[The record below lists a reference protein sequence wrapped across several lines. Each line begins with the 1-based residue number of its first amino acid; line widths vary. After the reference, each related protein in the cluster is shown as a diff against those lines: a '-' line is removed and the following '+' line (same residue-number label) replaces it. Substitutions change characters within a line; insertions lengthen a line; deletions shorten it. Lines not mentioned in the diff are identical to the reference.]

1 MILHG
6 NGAIL
11 RKKKNKPT
19 LSCVKENKKLYE

>member
-11 RKKKNKPT
+11 RKKKNKST
-19 LSCVKENKKLYE
+19 LSCEKENKKLYE